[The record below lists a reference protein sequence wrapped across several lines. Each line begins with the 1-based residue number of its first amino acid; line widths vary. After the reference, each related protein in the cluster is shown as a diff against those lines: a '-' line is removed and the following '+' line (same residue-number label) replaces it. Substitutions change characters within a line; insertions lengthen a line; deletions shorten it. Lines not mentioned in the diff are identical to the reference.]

1 VAADFHRAV
10 IYCYD
15 WDVHVRA
22 ALTAQ
27 DVRERF
33 YTKIEIV
40 DPGEA
45 TKFAQ
50 NLPTADSKAPRM
62 PKSVDVRLV
71 IDLYSSNGRTMTYFA
86 SQFTLYSDGGR
97 AAVPIT
103 EAFKNK
109 FRIAD

>member
-1 VAADFHRAV
+1 
-10 IYCYD
+10 
-15 WDVHVRA
+15 
-22 ALTAQ
+22 
-27 DVRERF
+27 
-33 YTKIEIV
+33 
-40 DPGEA
+40 
-45 TKFAQ
+45 
-50 NLPTADSKAPRM
+50 M